1 MRQGWLGTS
10 PSRNCSAGCDAQIK
24 IMQHL
29 SVSRVPL
36 PPACN
41 LGSMLRGYFSVV
53 SIKVE
58 EGRGR
63 HLIRRPPS
71 DDRDQLEFG
80 LFLTRCLQRESIT
93 SVAKLASRS
102 SIVN

>member
-58 EGRGR
+58 EGR
-63 HLIRRPPS
+63 
-71 DDRDQLEFG
+71 DAF
-80 LFLTRCLQRESIT
+80 TLQASGQEKPKLKLV
-93 SVAKLASRS
+93 SV
-102 SIVN
+102 I